1 MRRVP
6 ILLSVA
12 AVVFVAA
19 AILARL
25 AASQPTPA
33 GSHITIEGTIVMS
46 VEDDFQRDRAT
57 RRYFLNQS
65 GRQLELVLAPHQAAG
80 LRPGMAVRITGQLA
94 GNVLTPDPSDESIVL
109 LRSPAVP
116 GATR

>member
-1 MRRVP
+1 MPRVP
-6 ILLSVA
+6 IPLSL
-12 AVVFVAA
+12 A
-19 AILARL
+19 AILIAAAAL
-25 AASQPTPA
+25 APRPTASQPTPA